1 MKKNKWML
9 MTMAV
14 ILLFTAAC
22 SDNDGPSYSKTAL
35 TNDALKTILT
45 QKGFQF
51 DDQGRL
57 LLDTKADTTTELD
70 LSGTKLDT
78 LELKGLSV
86 LPHLTSVDL
95 SHNGYGPRFDF
106 SLLPEQI
113 KSVNLSN
120 NDIYEYP
127 GLVNIQTAENGD
139 ETVTVLHHLTKLILP
154 HSAQYN
160 CVEIPTYFAQVKG
173 LDMEMQNAA
182 GTLKPY
188 TTLRDVP
195 DEATRAYLKEVFPS
209 VFTGDQIDISKRLVK
224 LTEAN
229 ANIALSKKYIPST
242 SSTNE
247 IKSVEGVEYII
258 MNPGY
263 RGGTI
268 FIDAH
273 DQCVLPYIA
282 TNLYMNQ
289 FIISKVSTNLLNLS
303 ASTRLCCFSITS
315 NDSIESAD
323 LSHCTLMGTR
333 DKMTEFD
340 IGDPSQITLIR
351 CPKLTSLSIPKTA
364 HILGGID
371 LEHLPLLKDLNLS
384 TMSYVQD
391 LALQDIKNCKLTFY
405 EMKMPSGWT
414 WNPFFSVD
422 EQTYNRPSVKAFLD
436 KYHSQFQC
444 SPGPADPDSGG
455 EFYDWA
461 ADYK

>member
-1 MKKNKWML
+1 MKKNKWMV
-9 MTMAV
+9 MGMAV
-14 ILLFTAAC
+14 MLLFMVAC
-22 SDNDGPSYSKTAL
+22 SNDDGPSYTKAEL
-35 TNDALKTILT
+35 TNNALKTILT
-45 QKGFQF
+45 QKGFHF

-57 LLDTKADTTTELD
+57 LLDTRVDTTTELD
-70 LSGTKLDT
+70 LSGTKIDT
-78 LELKGLSV
+78 TALADLSI
-86 LPHLTSVDL
+86 LPHLVSVDL
-95 SHNGYGPRFDF
+95 SHNGYGPKFNF

-113 KSVNLSN
+113 RSVNLSG

-127 GLVNIQTAENGD
+127 GLVNIQAAENGD
-139 ETVTVLHHLTKLILP
+139 ETVTVLRHFTRLLLP

-173 LDMEMQNAA
+173 LDMEMQNVD

-224 LTEAN
+224 LAEAN
-229 ANIALSKKYIPST
+229 ANISLSKNLIPST

-263 RGGTI
+263 KGGTI
-268 FIDAH
+268 WIDAH

-282 TNLYMNQ
+282 TNLFMNQ
-289 FIISKVSTNLLNLS
+289 FIISKVSTNWLNLS
-303 ASTRLCCFSITS
+303 ASTRLCYFSTTC
-315 NDSIESAD
+315 NDSIESVD

-333 DKMTEFD
+333 DISKECD
-340 IGDPSQITLIR
+340 IGDPSQITLVR

-364 HILGGID
+364 DLLGGID

-384 TMSYVQD
+384 TMSCVVGFF
-391 LALQDIKNCKLTFY
+391 LQDIKNCKLTFY
-405 EMKMPSGWT
+405 EMKMPSGGIWT
-414 WNPFFSVD
+414 PWFSVD

-444 SPGPADPDSGG
+444 IPGPADPISGG

-461 ADYK
+461 ANYK

>member
-1 MKKNKWML
+1 MKKNKWMV
-9 MTMAV
+9 MGMA
-14 ILLFTAAC
+14 IMLLFMVAC

-95 SHNGYGPRFDF
+95 SHNGYGPRFNF

-113 KSVNLSN
+113 RSVNLSGN
-120 NDIYEYP
+120 NIYEYP

-139 ETVTVLHHLTKLILP
+139 EKVTVLHHFTKLLLP

-209 VFTGDQIDISKRLVK
+209 VFIGDQIDISKRLVK

-268 FIDAH
+268 VIDAH

-282 TNLYMNQ
+282 TNLFMNQ

-303 ASTRLCCFSITS
+303 ASTRLCYFSITC

-333 DKMTEFD
+333 GMMEECD
-340 IGDPSQITLIR
+340 IDDPSQITLVR

-364 HILGGID
+364 DHLAGID

-436 KYHSQFQC
+436 KYHFQFQC
-444 SPGPADPDSGG
+444 SPGPADPISGG